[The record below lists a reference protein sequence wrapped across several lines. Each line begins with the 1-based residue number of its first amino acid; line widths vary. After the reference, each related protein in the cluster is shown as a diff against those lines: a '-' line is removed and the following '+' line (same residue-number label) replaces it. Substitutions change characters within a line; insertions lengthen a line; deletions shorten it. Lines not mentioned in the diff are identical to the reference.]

1 MKRVKLGRT
10 LRQISTEGIETFYN
24 GSLADRIVDE
34 IQKKGGIL
42 TKEDLRQYKIDF
54 HQSISIPLN
63 DSLKIF
69 TSSAPSSGSIIV
81 FILNVMFG
89 EIYKNLFQ
97 GKSEYFFLGYNFHP
111 DDFNQIEKVSLFYH
125 RLIETFKFAFAHRA
139 QLGDPFRYNL
149 DQVSE

>member
-97 GKSEYFFLGYNFHP
+97 GKSEYFSSR
-111 DDFNQIEKVSLFYH
+111 I
-125 RLIETFKFAFAHRA
+125 
-139 QLGDPFRYNL
+139 
-149 DQVSE
+149 